1 LGLIYRVFAH
11 ISQSEAK
18 HHWPLVPT
26 SQLGFAVLA
35 FDSPFQRLGH
45 LVPFLQLG
53 EVADDGQTATPA
65 SFMDPWVPES
75 LSRLFDDASQRRPT
89 LLGLT
94 RTVASSAPWLFS
106 SDHGAAD
113 ATMNGASPICIEPLQ
128 IERPGLSVAQTERIR
143 WF

>member
-1 LGLIYRVFAH
+1 MNKREEMLGLIYRVFAH

-35 FDSPFQRLGH
+35 FDSPVQRLGH

-53 EVADDGQTATPA
+53 EVADDGQAATPA

-75 LSRLFDDASQRRPT
+75 LSRS
-89 LLGLT
+89 
-94 RTVASSAPWLFS
+94 
-106 SDHGAAD
+106 
-113 ATMNGASPICIEPLQ
+113 
-128 IERPGLSVAQTERIR
+128 
-143 WF
+143 